1 LQLGSILSQIWE
13 VNQVISAIK
22 NGEDEKTERD
32 YFLEAIS
39 RIKQFDEVD
48 FWTVKMDV
56 KYPSCRIF
64 ATDNELSF
72 ILEIPKTP
80 NYLDLNL
87 LGVLVHEIAHIH
99 DTVSMM
105 TRSIDETKRKIGESF
120 ADVLAYSIVE
130 YMFTHGVIYL
140 IKNVIKISNASK
152 GRSSHPSWHARIV
165 VLKTVSDELWDNS
178 KIIRRNVEPME
189 KLISL
194 MPSLSPTEEML
205 VNRAIYESRNFMNEW
220 RKFKADENLLSQ
232 LEKLNDDEIRKFG
245 IIPEKI
251 RELVIKCTS

>member
-1 LQLGSILSQIWE
+1 
-13 VNQVISAIK
+13 
-22 NGEDEKTERD
+22 
-32 YFLEAIS
+32 
-39 RIKQFDEVD
+39 
-48 FWTVKMDV
+48 
-56 KYPSCRIF
+56 
-64 ATDNELSF
+64 
-72 ILEIPKTP
+72 
-80 NYLDLNL
+80 
-87 LGVLVHEIAHIH
+87 
-99 DTVSMM
+99 MM